1 MAGEAAQTRW
11 LPAAAAL
18 SAGVS
23 IAVGAAAVHAVHDP
37 VARGWLQTGAQFQ
50 LPHAVAVF
58 AILGWR
64 DTEWV
69 RFAAWALLAGSLI
82 FAGSLDLMALGLPR
96 WFGAITPI
104 GGLAMILGWLGLA
117 VFAIRPERPRSSS

>member
-1 MAGEAAQTRW
+1 MVDEAAQARW

-18 SAGVS
+18 SAAIS

-37 VARGWLQTGAQFQ
+37 VARGWLQTGTQFQ
-50 LPHAVAVF
+50 LPHAIAVF
-58 AILGWR
+58 AVLGWR
-64 DTEWV
+64 DTERV
-69 RFAAWALLAGSLI
+69 RFAAWVLLAGSLV

-104 GGLAMILGWLGLA
+104 GGLAMILGWLGLTA
-117 VFAIRPERPRSSS
+117 AAIRPERPRSSS